1 MWKRERIWQ
10 YSNNIRNKI
19 EDFDDSENENYHNS
33 ERKRIRIISDIE
45 RESETKD
52 ADENEENIVKAGS
65 RR

>member
-1 MWKRERIWQ
+1 MKARKNLTIFEQ
-10 YSNNIRNKI
+10 YSKQNWR
-19 EDFDDSENENYHNS
+19 FDDSENENYHNS

>member
-1 MWKRERIWQ
+1 MK
-10 YSNNIRNKI
+10 
-19 EDFDDSENENYHNS
+19 NYHNS

>member
-1 MWKRERIWQ
+1 M
-10 YSNNIRNKI
+10 NIKMSI
-19 EDFDDSENENYHNS
+19 
-33 ERKRIRIISDIE
+33 DIE